1 MTDARFK
8 IQSVFF
14 YLSNQPAVLRYGLT
28 VLVVVTTTIATIYVP
43 VISERAAYLLFAFE
57 INLVSFWLG
66 KNSGFLAAALSL
78 IAVNTLILF
87 PTETEFD
94 DLLILNVAFCF
105 VSVVMVATTSFY
117 RSLTHALWESRQDL
131 DRAQRVGQIGSWRL
145 DIKRDE
151 LIWSDENHRIFG
163 IPIGTPKTYQTFLAI
178 VHPEDRDYVDRMW
191 REGLRGE
198 PYDIEHRLLVD
209 GAVKWVREKAW
220 LEYDKKGNLLGGFGT
235 TQDITHHKRNE
246 LALLDSRQRYADIVE
261 SAIDAIITID
271 AYKRVLLFNSAAEK
285 MFGCPADDAIGG
297 TIERFIP
304 ERFRAVHGKYIRG
317 FDKAGVA
324 HRKKNELVSI
334 RGIRADGEEFP
345 IEASISKCEI
355 NGEKTFTVIM
365 RDVTERMSAELA
377 MKERIR
383 LQDQLTKVAATVP
396 GVICSFRL
404 RPDGTASMPY
414 ASPLFESL
422 YGVSPEVVVED
433 FRPVFDRIHPYDLVH
448 IHETIAESARTLQAW
463 RDAFRYNHPTKGE
476 IWIEG
481 HSMPR
486 CETDGSIL
494 WHGYIQDITDRK
506 LAELTLRDRE
516 NELCLIMDATP
527 ALISYLDT
535 EFRYLRVNAT
545 YEKWFGITADRILG
559 RKAPEI
565 IGKEAWRI
573 VQPYFERALAG
584 EQVNFDQQIPY
595 GHGEPR
601 WVQATY
607 IPNTDTTGKIK
618 GVVVHVVDVTDRKLS
633 EKKIAS
639 LNQSLER
646 RIEEMQ
652 VIFNTVPIGLC
663 IADGA
668 DVYAIRGNPALEV
681 MLGLPMMDG
690 LSNRSEVLN
699 AIRTMQNGLELANED
714 LPMRRAVRGELVK
727 NQVID
732 IIRPDNRQIT
742 ILGNASPLFNE
753 QGEPR
758 GAVGAFLDITALKQ
772 AEDALEK
779 SQLQLRL
786 FVEQAPVSIA
796 MFDREMNYLVTSRR
810 WVEDFGR
817 GYVELTGR
825 NHYAVNPDLPAEWKQ
840 VHRKVQA
847 GEFLKND
854 DDLWI
859 QADGSRQWLRW
870 AAHPWTNPA
879 GEIGGIIIACEDVTA
894 HRQAEQEL
902 RNTEARLALVVEEVN
917 AGYWDWDLTT
927 RQLFLSPEIKRQIG
941 YDDSE
946 LLNRQEDWESRL
958 HPDDRSYVMATIE
971 NFIADHKP
979 SYEMEFRLR
988 HKDGSFRWIHS
999 RGVVLNDQS
1008 NRAYRILGINLDI
1021 TDYMKQ
1027 KELNERRD
1035 KMEQSSRLYVAVQ
1048 TAAAFAHELNQPL
1061 SAISS
1066 YADVALHLC
1075 QTDKPNSQKLC
1086 QVMEKC
1092 SQQAQRAGEVI
1103 RQLVNLLQKGESDS
1117 EPVDINSLIHE
1128 VIDLM
1133 KTDGLSDEFKIELEL
1148 AVDIP
1153 PVRANALQIEK
1164 VLINLVRNGMESM
1177 LELKEKAEAIIVTTH
1192 RDEADPAMIRVTV
1205 RDSGKGV
1212 EDPAELRAI
1221 FQPFHSTKPAGLGM
1235 GLAISRTLVTAHGG
1249 KMWAEQNAGNGLSLH
1264 FTLPCAI

>member
-1 MTDARFK
+1 MTDARCK
-8 IQSVFF
+8 IQTIFF
-14 YLSNQPAVLRYGLT
+14 DLGDQPAVLRYGLA
-28 VLVVVTTTIATIYVP
+28 VLVVVATTFATIYFP
-43 VISERAAYLLFAFE
+43 VIGDRAAFLLFAFG

-66 KNSGFLAAALSL
+66 KNPGFLAAALSL
-78 IAVNTLILF
+78 IAVNALILF
-87 PTETEFD
+87 PAETEFD
-94 DLLILNVAFCF
+94 DLLILNAAFCF
-105 VSVVMVATTSFY
+105 VSVVMVATTSFH
-117 RSLTHALWESRQDL
+117 RRITHALWESRQDL
-131 DRAQRVGQIGSWRL
+131 DRAQTVGQIGSWRL

-191 REGLRGE
+191 RAGLRGE

-235 TQDITHHKRNE
+235 TQDITDHKRNE
-246 LALLDSRQRYADIVE
+246 LELRDSRQRYADIVE
-261 SAIDAIITID
+261 SASDAIITID
-271 AYKRVLLFNSAAEK
+271 VDQRILLFNSAAEK
-285 MFGCPADDAIGG
+285 MFGCSTDEAIGG
-297 TIERFIP
+297 TIERFMP
-304 ERFRAVHGKYIRG
+304 ERFRAAHGSSIRG
-317 FDKAGVA
+317 FDDAGVA
-324 HRKKNELVSI
+324 HRIKNGLSSI

-365 RDVTERMSAELA
+365 RDVTDRTNAELA
-377 MKERIR
+377 MKEQIR

-404 RPDGTASMPY
+404 RPDGTACMPY
-414 ASPLFESL
+414 ASPLFESV
-422 YGVSPEVVVED
+422 YGFSPELVVED
-433 FRPVFDRIHPYDLVH
+433 FSPVFARTHPDDLVH
-448 IHETIAESARTLQAW
+448 IHATIAESARTLQAW

-486 CETDGSIL
+486 SETDGGIL

-516 NELCLIMDATP
+516 NELRLIMDATP

-535 EFRYLRVNAT
+535 EFKYLRVNAT

-565 IGKEAWRI
+565 IGQEAWRT
-573 VQPYFERALAG
+573 VKPYFERALAG

-618 GVVVHVVDVTDRKLS
+618 GVVVHVVDVTDRKLT
-633 EKKIAS
+633 EKKIDL
-639 LNQSLER
+639 LNRSLER
-646 RIEEMQ
+646 RVEEMQ
-652 VIFNTVPIGLC
+652 VIFNTAPIGLC
-663 IADGA
+663 IADGS
-668 DVYAIRGNPALEV
+668 DVYDIRGNPALEV
-681 MLGLPMMDG
+681 MLGIPMRVG
-690 LSNRSEVLN
+690 LSNRSEVMN
-699 AIRTMQNGLELANED
+699 AIRVMQNGLELANED
-714 LPMRRAVRGELVK
+714 LPMRRAVRGEVVK

-732 IIRPDNRQIT
+732 IIRPDSQQIT

-772 AEDALEK
+772 AE
-779 SQLQLRL
+779 
-786 FVEQAPVSIA
+786 
-796 MFDREMNYLVTSRR
+796 
-810 WVEDFGR
+810 
-817 GYVELTGR
+817 
-825 NHYAVNPDLPAEWKQ
+825 
-840 VHRKVQA
+840 
-847 GEFLKND
+847 
-854 DDLWI
+854 
-859 QADGSRQWLRW
+859 
-870 AAHPWTNPA
+870 
-879 GEIGGIIIACEDVTA
+879 
-894 HRQAEQEL
+894 QEL
-902 RNTEARLALVVEEVN
+902 RNSEARLALVVEEVN
-917 AGYWDWDLTT
+917 AGYWDWDLIT
-927 RQLFLSPEIKRQIG
+927 RQLFLSPELKRQIG
-941 YDDSE
+941 LDDSE
-946 LLNRQEDWESRL
+946 SLNRSEDWESRL
-958 HPDDRSYVMATIE
+958 HSDDRAYVMATIE

-979 SYEMEFRLR
+979 NFELEFRLR
-988 HKDGSFRWIHS
+988 HKDGSYRWIHS
-999 RGVVLNDQS
+999 RGVLLSDQN

-1027 KELNERRD
+1027 KKLNERRD

-1075 QTDKPNSQKLC
+1075 QTDNPNPQKLC

-1103 RQLVNLLQKGESDS
+1103 RQLVSLLQKGETVS
-1117 EPVDINSLIHE
+1117 EPVDINAAIHE
-1128 VIDLM
+1128 VFDLM
-1133 KTDGLSDEFKIELEL
+1133 KTDGLSDEFKIELDL
-1148 AVDIP
+1148 AVDLP
-1153 PVRANALQIEK
+1153 PVKANALQIQK
-1164 VLINLVRNGMESM
+1164 VLINLLRNGLESM
-1177 LELKEKAEAIIVTTH
+1177 LEQREKAEAIIVTTQ
-1192 RDEADPAMIRVTV
+1192 RDEADPTMIRVTV
-1205 RDSGKGV
+1205 RDSGIGV
-1212 EDPAELRAI
+1212 ENPAALRNI

-1235 GLAISRTLVTAHGG
+1235 GLAISRSLIAAHGG
-1249 KMWAEQNAGNGLSLH
+1249 KMWAEPNAGNGLSIH

>member
-28 VLVVVTTTIATIYVP
+28 VLVVVTTTIATIYIP
-43 VISERAAYLLFAFE
+43 VIGERAAYLLFAFE

-87 PTETEFD
+87 PAETEFD

-131 DRAQRVGQIGSWRL
+131 DRAQTVGQIGSWRL

-191 REGLRGE
+191 QEGLRGE

-209 GAVKWVREKAW
+209 GTVKWVRERAW
-220 LEYDKKGNLLGGFGT
+220 LEYDKKGNLQGGFGT
-235 TQDITHHKRNE
+235 TQDITHHKRIE
-246 LALLDSRQRYADIVE
+246 LDLLDSRQRYADIVE

-271 AYKRVLLFNSAAEK
+271 ADQRVLLFNSAAEK
-285 MFGCPADDAIGG
+285 MFGCSADDAIGG

-304 ERFRAVHGKYIRG
+304 ERFRAAHGKYIRG
-317 FDKAGVA
+317 FDDAGIA
-324 HRKKNELVSI
+324 HRIKNELASI

-365 RDVTERMSAELA
+365 RDVTERRNAELA
-377 MKERIR
+377 MNERIR

-414 ASPLFESL
+414 ACPLFESL
-422 YGVSPEVVVED
+422 YGISPDVVAED
-433 FRPVFDRIHPYDLVH
+433 FSPVFARTHPDDLVH
-448 IHETIAESARTLQAW
+448 INETIAESARTLQAW
-463 RDAFRYNHPTKGE
+463 RDAFRYKHPTKGE

-481 HSMPR
+481 HSMPQR
-486 CETDGSIL
+486 EMDGSTL

-516 NELCLIMDATP
+516 NELRLIMDATP

-535 EFRYLRVNAT
+535 ELKYLRVNAT
-545 YEKWFGITADRILG
+545 YEKWFGISADRILG
-559 RKAPEI
+559 RVAPDI

-607 IPNTDTTGKIK
+607 IPNMDTTGKVK

-663 IADGA
+663 IADGS
-668 DVYAIRGNPALEV
+668 DVYDIRGNPALER
-681 MLGLPMMDG
+681 MLRLPMRTG
-690 LSNRSEVLN
+690 LSSRSEVLS
-699 AIRTMQNGLELANED
+699 AIRVIQNGIELANED
-714 LPMRRAVRGELVK
+714 LPMRRAVRGELVD

-732 IIRPDNRQIT
+732 IIRPDGQQIT
-742 ILGNASPLFNE
+742 LLGNASPLFNE
-753 QGEPR
+753 EGKPR

-772 AEDALEK
+772 AE
-779 SQLQLRL
+779 
-786 FVEQAPVSIA
+786 
-796 MFDREMNYLVTSRR
+796 
-810 WVEDFGR
+810 
-817 GYVELTGR
+817 
-825 NHYAVNPDLPAEWKQ
+825 
-840 VHRKVQA
+840 
-847 GEFLKND
+847 
-854 DDLWI
+854 
-859 QADGSRQWLRW
+859 
-870 AAHPWTNPA
+870 
-879 GEIGGIIIACEDVTA
+879 
-894 HRQAEQEL
+894 QEL
-902 RNTEARLALVVEEVN
+902 RNTEARLALVVEQVN

-927 RQLFLSPEIKRQIG
+927 RQLFLSLELKRQIG
-941 YDDSE
+941 FDDSE
-946 LLNRQEDWESRL
+946 LLNRREDWESRL
-958 HPDDRSYVMATIE
+958 HPDDRAYVMATIK
-971 NFIADHKP
+971 NCVDDHKP
-979 SYEMEFRLR
+979 NFEMEFRLR
-988 HKDGSFRWIHS
+988 HKDGSYRWIHS
-999 RGVVLNDQS
+999 RGVLLSDQ
-1008 NRAYRILGINLDI
+1008 NNQAYRILGINLDI

-1035 KMEQSSRLYVAVQ
+1035 KMEQSSRLYIAVQ

-1075 QTDKPNSQKLC
+1075 QTDNPNPQKLC

-1103 RQLVNLLQKGESDS
+1103 RQLVNLLQKGEAVS
-1117 EPVDINSLIHE
+1117 EPVDINASIHE

-1133 KTDGLSDEFKIELEL
+1133 KTDGPSDEFKIELDL
-1148 AVDIP
+1148 AVELP
-1153 PVRANALQIEK
+1153 PVKANALQIQK
-1164 VLINLVRNGMESM
+1164 VLINLIRNGLESM
-1177 LELKEKAEAIIVTTH
+1177 LELKEKAEAVIVKTQ
-1192 RDEADPAMIRVTV
+1192 RYEADSTMIQVTV

-1212 EDPAELRAI
+1212 EDSAELRAI

-1249 KMWAEQNAGNGLSLH
+1249 KMWAEQNAGNGLSIH
-1264 FTLPCAI
+1264 FTLPCEI

>member
-1 MTDARFK
+1 MTYERCK
-8 IQSVFF
+8 IQTIFF
-14 YLSNQPAVLRYGLT
+14 NLGDQPAVLRFGLA
-28 VLVVVTTTIATIYVP
+28 VLVVIATTFATIYLP
-43 VISERAAYLLFAFE
+43 EIGERAAFLLFAFG

-66 KNSGFLAAALSL
+66 KNPGFLAAALSL
-78 IAVNTLILF
+78 IAVNALILF
-87 PTETEFD
+87 PAKTEFD
-94 DLLILNVAFCF
+94 DLLILNAAFCF
-105 VSVVMVATTSFY
+105 VSLVMVATTSFY
-117 RSLTHALWESRQDL
+117 RGLTHALWESRQDL
-131 DRAQRVGQIGSWRL
+131 DRAQTVGQIGSWRL

-235 TQDITHHKRNE
+235 TQDITHRKRNE

-271 AYKRVLLFNSAAEK
+271 AGQRVLLFNSAAEK
-285 MFGCPADDAIGG
+285 MFGCSAHDAIGG

-304 ERFRAVHGKYIRG
+304 ERFRAAHGKYIRG
-317 FDKAGVA
+317 FDKAGIA
-324 HRKKNELVSI
+324 RRIKNELVSI

-404 RPDGTASMPY
+404 RPNGSASMPY

-422 YGVSPEVVVED
+422 YGISPDVVAED
-433 FRPVFDRIHPYDLVH
+433 FSPVFARTHPDDLDH
-448 IHETIAESARTLQAW
+448 IHQTIAESARTLQAW
-463 RDAFRYNHPTKGE
+463 RDAFRYNHPIKGE

-481 HSMPR
+481 HSMPQR
-486 CETDGSIL
+486 EIDGSML

-506 LAELTLRDRE
+506 LAELTLHDRE
-516 NELCLIMDATP
+516 KELRLIMDATP

-535 EFRYLRVNAT
+535 EYRYMRVNAT
-545 YEKWFGITADRILG
+545 YEKWFGLTEDAILG
-559 RKAPEI
+559 RKASDI

-584 EQVNFDQQIPY
+584 EAVNFDQQIPY

-607 IPNTDTTGKIK
+607 IPNADTAGKIK
-618 GVVVHVVDVTDRKLS
+618 GVVVHVVDVTDRKLT
-633 EKKIAS
+633 EKKIAL
-639 LNQSLER
+639 LNRSLER

-663 IADGA
+663 IVDDSEGY
-668 DVYAIRGNPALEV
+668 DIRGNPSLEV
-681 MLGLPMMDG
+681 MLGLPMGTDP
-690 LSNRSEVLN
+690 SKRSDALAEIC
-699 AIRTMQNGLELANED
+699 AMQDGLELLIED
-714 LPMRRAVRGELVK
+714 LPMRRAVRGEVVK

-732 IIRPDNRQIT
+732 IIQPNSQQLT
-742 ILGNASPLFNE
+742 IIGNASPLFNE

-772 AEDALEK
+772 AE
-779 SQLQLRL
+779 
-786 FVEQAPVSIA
+786 
-796 MFDREMNYLVTSRR
+796 
-810 WVEDFGR
+810 
-817 GYVELTGR
+817 
-825 NHYAVNPDLPAEWKQ
+825 
-840 VHRKVQA
+840 
-847 GEFLKND
+847 
-854 DDLWI
+854 
-859 QADGSRQWLRW
+859 
-870 AAHPWTNPA
+870 
-879 GEIGGIIIACEDVTA
+879 
-894 HRQAEQEL
+894 QEL
-902 RNTEARLALVVEEVN
+902 HNTEARLALVVEQVN

-927 RQLFLSPEIKRQIG
+927 RQLFLSLELKRQIG
-941 YDDSE
+941 FDDSE
-946 LLNRQEDWESRL
+946 LLNRREDWESRL
-958 HPDDRSYVMATIE
+958 HPDDRAYVMVTIK
-971 NFIADHKP
+971 NCVDDHKP
-979 SYEMEFRLR
+979 NFEIEFRLR
-988 HKDGSFRWIHS
+988 HKDGSYRWIHS
-999 RGVVLNDQS
+999 RGVLLSDQ
-1008 NRAYRILGINLDI
+1008 NNQAYRILGINLDI

-1035 KMEQSSRLYVAVQ
+1035 KMEQSSRLYIAVQ

-1075 QTDKPNSQKLC
+1075 QTDKPNPQKLC

-1103 RQLVNLLQKGESDS
+1103 RQLVSLLQKGETVS
-1117 EPVDINSLIHE
+1117 EPVDINASIHE

-1133 KTDGLSDEFKIELEL
+1133 KTDGLSDEFKIELDL
-1148 AVDIP
+1148 AVELP
-1153 PVRANALQIEK
+1153 PVRANALQIQK
-1164 VLINLVRNGMESM
+1164 VLLNLLRNGLESM
-1177 LELKEKAEAIIVTTH
+1177 LEQREGADKIIVTTH
-1192 RDEADPAMIRVTV
+1192 RDETDPAMIRVTV
-1205 RDSGKGV
+1205 RDSGKGI
-1212 EDPAELRAI
+1212 EDSAELRAI
-1221 FQPFHSTKPAGLGM
+1221 FQPFHSTKPGGLGM
-1235 GLAISRTLVTAHGG
+1235 GLAISRTLVRAHGG
-1249 KMWAEQNAGNGLSLH
+1249 KMWAEQNAGNGLSIH